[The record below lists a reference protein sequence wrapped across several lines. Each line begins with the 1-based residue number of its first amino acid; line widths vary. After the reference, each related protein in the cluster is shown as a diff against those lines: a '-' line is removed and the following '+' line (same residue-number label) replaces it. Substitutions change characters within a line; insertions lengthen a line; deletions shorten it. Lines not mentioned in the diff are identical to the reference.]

1 MPLSSASTRAEVL
14 AAYADNA
21 SYDVDSDVAKC
32 KAFIVACRLILSPQF
47 QLKRVNHGGASRGSG
62 GEEAEVDQNLI
73 LKQLAEAKAWLAT
86 ADPTGGAADPGGG
99 GVVHLEMSSTF
110 RD

>member
-1 MPLSSASTRAEVL
+1 MPLSSTSTRAEVL

-21 SYDVDSDVAKC
+21 GYDVNNSVSQC
-32 KAFIVACRLILSPQF
+32 KDFIVACRLLLSPQY

-62 GEEAEVDQNLI
+62 GEEAEVDQQLI
-73 LKQLAEAKAWLAT
+73 LAQLAEAKAWLAV
-86 ADPTGGAADPGGG
+86 ADPAGAGADPGGG
-99 GVVHLEMSSTF
+99 GVVYLEKTSDF